1 MAQGSDQNGAGDRL
15 PTAPADDA
23 TRETVRRLFGEVL
36 GVPDVAVDEDFFDLG
51 GHSLLGLRLVNRIR
65 AELGVELEL
74 YHIFDAP
81 TVAELAA
88 EVTAAPRVSPAAAP

>member
-1 MAQGSDQNGAGDRL
+1 MTHGDNQNAAHHGRTTGQTDE
-15 PTAPADDA
+15 A
-23 TRETVRRLFGEVL
+23 TQEAVRRLFGEVL

-65 AELGVELEL
+65 AELGAELEL

-81 TVAELAA
+81 TVAELVV
-88 EVTAAPRVSPAAAP
+88 EVQTAPRVSPAAAP